1 MKKMRKRVH
10 MKKKNTGVLI
20 DGENI
25 AAKKAPKIMQIVN
38 DYGVLDVGKVYG
50 IQKDERTKNW
60 MAKSKSFG
68 IEDIR
73 LYGGPQKNKVDKKIK
88 RDARRLINQHK
99 NVDIIC
105 LATNDGGYTD
115 IIAELREAGKK
126 VIVIGE
132 KQASVKLRT
141 SCNTFIEI

>member
-1 MKKMRKRVH
+1 MKKRVP

-25 AAKKAPKIMQIVN
+25 TAKKAAMIMHIVKEQ
-38 DYGVLDVGKVYG
+38 GVLDMGKVYG
-50 IQKDERTKNW
+50 IQKDDRTKNW
-60 MAKSKSFG
+60 KTKAKELG

-73 LYGGPQKNKVDKKIK
+73 LYGGPQKNKVDNKIK
-88 RDARRLINQHK
+88 KDARKLINQHK

-115 IIAELREAGKK
+115 VITELRQAGKK
-126 VIVIGE
+126 VVVIGE
-132 KQASVKLRT
+132 KRASEKLRK
-141 SCNTFIEI
+141 SCNRFIEV